1 MKLSEQTSIFMLLAL
16 DTLFFLTEIIVGNYV
31 KSLVL
36 IVDSFH
42 VLNDILSLIVALYAA
57 KISKKTKFSSK
68 YSYGWQRAEIL
79 GALINGVFLISLC
92 LSIFIEAL
100 QRFFYV
106 EEISDPI
113 LVLIVG
119 CAGVFVNFI
128 GLTLFYEHGHGHG
141 HSHGHKEKTG
151 SIDLISTKEGD
162 EIYVHPAKARQ
173 SILLAAKNSSAFL
186 SDDQHDNDSISIIT
200 ESAISNDV
208 NENNNLDDD
217 NNNSNNKEKNSTKSL
232 DNDNNNN
239 LSSSLQGH
247 KEHKEHHHKN
257 LNMNGILLHVLGDFA
272 NNLGVIAVALFIHFT
287 NFSWKYY
294 ADPIVSIIIAAV
306 ILSSAIPLVRSASF
320 VLLQAVPSDVSIDN
334 IRDKLKAVEGV
345 VSVHE
350 LHIWQLSD
358 TKIIASVHVLLSSRD
373 YMLISSK
380 IRKTLHSY
388 GIHSATIQPEF
399 VKFDEKT
406 TNSDNENNDDSEIRY
421 VVTNP
426 CDLNIVDDKNYEG
439 QEYECLLRC
448 VEEDSC
454 NQKLCCPSP
463 PKTNSDVSINV
474 KE

>member
-1 MKLSEQTSIFMLLAL
+1 MKLSEQTSIFVLLAL

-31 KSLVL
+31 NSLVL

-57 KISKKTKFSSK
+57 KISKRTKFSSK

-100 QRFFYV
+100 QRFFYA
-106 EEISDPI
+106 EEISQPI

-128 GLTLFYEHGHGHG
+128 GLTLFYAV
-141 HSHGHKEKTG
+141 
-151 SIDLISTKEGD
+151 D

-173 SILLAAKNSSAFL
+173 SILLAAKSSSAFL

-208 NENNNLDDD
+208 NQNNR
-217 NNNSNNKEKNSTKSL
+217 
-232 DNDNNNN
+232 
-239 LSSSLQGH
+239 H
-247 KEHKEHHHKN
+247 KEHKEHHRKN

-294 ADPIVSIIIAAV
+294 SDPIVSIIIAGV

-373 YMLISSK
+373 YILISSK

-399 VKFDEKT
+399 VKFDEQT
-406 TNSDNENNDDSEIRY
+406 TNSDNENSGDSEMRY
-421 VVTNP
+421 IVTNP
-426 CDLNIVDDKNYEG
+426 CDLNTVDDKNYEG

-448 VEEDSC
+448 AEEDSC

-463 PKTNSDVSINV
+463 PKTNSDASINI